1 MAMKKLTII
10 SALVLTGGILFAQE
24 QVQRKKATTREQRE
38 TVEVKAQKTVSNL
51 DNTVDLTPAQNQ
63 ALLEKLKTQDV
74 KTTED
79 LKATH
84 ILNDVQIQKI
94 EAKDEAHLNEM
105 KNRPSR
111 ANQKSAPANR

>member
-1 MAMKKLTII
+1 MKKLTII

-24 QVQRKKATTREQRE
+24 QVQRKKATTRDQRE
-38 TVEVKAQKTVSNL
+38 TVEVKAQKTVTNI
-51 DNTVDLTPAQNQ
+51 DNTVELTPAQNQ
-63 ALLEKLKTQDV
+63 ALMEKMQTQEV
-74 KTTED
+74 KTTTD

-94 EAKDEAHLNEM
+94 EAKDEAQLNEM
-105 KNRPSR
+105 KSRPSR